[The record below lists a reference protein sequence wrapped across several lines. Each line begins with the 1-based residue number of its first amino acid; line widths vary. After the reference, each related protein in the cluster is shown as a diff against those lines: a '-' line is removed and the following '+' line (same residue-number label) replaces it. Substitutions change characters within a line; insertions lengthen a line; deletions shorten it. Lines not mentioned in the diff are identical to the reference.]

1 MMEKTKKRPPLWFE
15 GEETKAAFP
24 QEVLKSIRVNI
35 VESDDELIIKAGL
48 PGYEKKDIKLKVG
61 ERSMDIFAQKKRE
74 EVTAKESFY
83 KHEIGYGSVRRV
95 IPLPVL
101 IQPETARAKFENGML
116 AITVKKAEV
125 KKKIRRQ

>member
-1 MMEKTKKRPPLWFE
+1 MDKPKKRPPLWFE
-15 GEETKAAFP
+15 REETKAAFP

-35 VESDDELIIKAGL
+35 AESEDEFIIKVAM

-61 ERSMDIFAQKKRE
+61 ERSMDISAQKKRE

-83 KHEIGYGSVRRV
+83 KHAIGYGSVRRV

-101 IQPETARAKFENGML
+101 IQPETARAKFENGVL
-116 AITVKKAEV
+116 SIAVKKAEV